1 MLRDLAE
8 TLEQATPRQTEEEDS
23 DSDDDDIEGILRHQ
37 SETGQISLPALK
49 AYIRSGLQS
58 HGTDVRFNDRDSFG
72 DGDQSPI
79 HLDHQ
84 GKQFYRELFR
94 TGGDIRQLAAL
105 GCEPLSPFAKMCV
118 TGAVHAVREMLQQ
131 LDDPLGFAP
140 TKLIQALE
148 KRETSMRLS
157 PLLMIVPMGKSLQL
171 PKTSLAQKQRQ
182 VAEIL
187 LEYGARPD
195 AKDVCGKTVCH
206 YGMDQEA
213 TAMTQYVADLCIV
226 ANQSS
231 HFFNQKVVLHSLH
244 NESMNGKIGIAKGY
258 IVSTKRRAVLIMDT
272 KKIVGIKPEN
282 ILLQQPSK
290 APQELVKLYD
300 AQDRLGEVCL
310 LECVLKNCVDATQHL
325 LGEHNARVD
334 IEDWD
339 GFSPLSMATI
349 PADSPANEA
358 SRIIS
363 KYTAKKKRQREKN
376 FSKEGSLSNTKV

>member
-1 MLRDLAE
+1 
-8 TLEQATPRQTEEEDS
+8 
-23 DSDDDDIEGILRHQ
+23 
-37 SETGQISLPALK
+37 
-49 AYIRSGLQS
+49 
-58 HGTDVRFNDRDSFG
+58 
-72 DGDQSPI
+72 
-79 HLDHQ
+79 
-84 GKQFYRELFR
+84 
-94 TGGDIRQLAAL
+94 
-105 GCEPLSPFAKMCV
+105 
-118 TGAVHAVREMLQQ
+118 
-131 LDDPLGFAP
+131 
-140 TKLIQALE
+140 
-148 KRETSMRLS
+148 
-157 PLLMIVPMGKSLQL
+157 MG
-171 PKTSLAQKQRQ
+171 
-182 VAEIL
+182 
-187 LEYGARPD
+187 
-195 AKDVCGKTVCH
+195 
-206 YGMDQEA
+206 QEA

-244 NESMNGKIGIAKGY
+244 NESMNGKLGIAKGY